1 MSSLYWLTTVT
12 EREKLSDLLP
22 LLKRNRVA
30 VTNVA
35 LGYGTAT
42 NETLGA
48 LGLNDSE
55 RAVTFSVATG
65 TVSRNVKKALREEMH
80 LDRSGNGIMFI
91 IKLSSVGGP
100 ATLQYLTFEQGYEKE
115 EESVM
120 KNTDFSLLIAVSNQG
135 YAEVVMDAAKKAGAS
150 GGTIIHAQGTGKKDA
165 EKFLGISLASEKDML
180 FIVTPTT
187 RKNAIMEAIMKGAG
201 LETPAKAI
209 VFSLPVTTVAGIRMP
224 EDETEDAQLT

>member
-1 MSSLYWLTTVT
+1 
-12 EREKLSDLLP
+12 
-22 LLKRNRVA
+22 
-30 VTNVA
+30 
-35 LGYGTAT
+35 
-42 NETLGA
+42 
-48 LGLNDSE
+48 
-55 RAVTFSVATG
+55 
-65 TVSRNVKKALREEMH
+65 
-80 LDRSGNGIMFI
+80 
-91 IKLSSVGGP
+91 
-100 ATLQYLTFEQGYEKE
+100 
-115 EESVM
+115 M